1 MYNKKAV
8 ASFFMDTIKE
18 QVAKRQAEG
27 QFIKIPNLMGMVI
40 NKNDDTND
48 TEKVYDVEVAPVGE
62 VLSIPTDEE
71 CGEPRALG
79 TDMVTLVMKIEGGI
93 KTALS
98 SVAKD
103 ETNNLSNMTSVAV
116 DFFIKGLR
124 QHYIR
129 FDKTPSTLNR
139 SNKKNNTAA
148 AKIKEG
154 GIGLSKKDK
163 NRLDEQSRF
172 IYYLNDINSG
182 LITMEEANESM
193 IKAAEELLDK
203 TKGGMVFITGK
214 KTEGISLFDW
224 KKEVRYESNIED
236 DRWKY
241 YQYEKFMIKVPHFD
255 KMSSTELLENK
266 RYRREIEKVHPNLLK
281 SDTSVFLKLAMS
293 LDTRLTN
300 EMKKLIQGHTLMG
313 AHIIQIKK
321 TISLQSATSSNI
333 LSKERFLLLD
343 YNDDKT
349 YEATFIITDMQEDGI
364 CATLY
369 PEVTPRRRNESSNK
383 KRDPNRGLEGARQLI
398 NGKWEWMYKKY
409 TAQL

>member
-103 ETNNLSNMTSVAV
+103 KTNNLNNMTSVAV

-139 SNKKNNTAA
+139 SNKKNCVVVR
-148 AKIKEG
+148 
-154 GIGLSKKDK
+154 
-163 NRLDEQSRF
+163 RLVRVLMSMQSLRGVFCGSGSNALAHPF
-172 IYYLNDINSG
+172 IAQQIFS
-182 LITMEEANESM
+182 
-193 IKAAEELLDK
+193 LLPPP
-203 TKGGMVFITGK
+203 GP
-214 KTEGISLFDW
+214 L
-224 KKEVRYESNIED
+224 
-236 DRWKY
+236 
-241 YQYEKFMIKVPHFD
+241 P
-255 KMSSTELLENK
+255 
-266 RYRREIEKVHPNLLK
+266 P
-281 SDTSVFLKLAMS
+281 
-293 LDTRLTN
+293 
-300 EMKKLIQGHTLMG
+300 
-313 AHIIQIKK
+313 
-321 TISLQSATSSNI
+321 
-333 LSKERFLLLD
+333 
-343 YNDDKT
+343 
-349 YEATFIITDMQEDGI
+349 
-364 CATLY
+364 
-369 PEVTPRRRNESSNK
+369 
-383 KRDPNRGLEGARQLI
+383 
-398 NGKWEWMYKKY
+398 
-409 TAQL
+409 